1 MDKKELDQITP
12 LLDYLF
18 ERDDPQERQKTEKLI
33 LEDEKV
39 RKLFQ
44 ALKKSLDPLSE
55 LPEEAPP
62 LGLAERTVRFVI
74 QKEQERSVAA
84 SIAQP
89 TILLDKGDI
98 RRKRDRSGSRLWWV
112 LGNVRDVVAVAACIL
127 LVFTLLRPTLQ
138 MARQRSQQMTCAS
151 QMSALGS
158 ALSNYA
164 ADNNS
169 LFPYLPR
176 PEGMAGQQGNQNVSN
191 TRDGYLLVRLGYL
204 QPEVFLCPGV
214 DNKKVRLQLRINPQ
228 KFKELNDFLGREYVN
243 YSFRLIVS
251 PRPLT
256 AEQLNSAIPIAS
268 DQNPIFA
275 EFETKKLSEI
285 DLTQTSNAKLL
296 QDNSPNH
303 SKMDQNL
310 GQNLLYPDQSVRFLD
325 HRFFGPGGDDGFT
338 IDQTML
344 YRGWEFPKSE
354 KDIFIR

>member
-1 MDKKELDQITP
+1 MDKKDLDQITP

-18 ERDDPQERQKTEKLI
+18 ERDEPQQRQQTEKLI
-33 LEDEKV
+33 LADEKV
-39 RKLFQ
+39 RKLFS

-55 LPEEAPP
+55 LEDEAPP
-62 LGLAERTVRFVI
+62 LGLAERTVRFVV

-98 RRKRDRSGSRLWWV
+98 RRDRSGSRLRWV
-112 LGNVRDVVAVAACIL
+112 LGNIRDVVAVAACIL
-127 LVFTLLRPTLQ
+127 LVYTLLGPSIK
-138 MARQRSQQMTCAS
+138 MARQKSQQMTCANQLS
-151 QMSALGS
+151 MLGS
-158 ALSNYA
+158 AWNNYA
-164 ADNNS
+164 MDNNG
-169 LFPYLPR
+169 LYPYLPR
-176 PEGMAGQQGNQNVSN
+176 TEQMAGQQGNQLVSN

-204 QPEVFLCPGV
+204 QPEAFLCPGV
-214 DNKKVRLQLRINPQ
+214 DNKNVRLQLRINPE

-251 PRPLT
+251 PGPLT

-275 EFETKKLSEI
+275 GFDNNNMNEI
-285 DLTQTSNAKLL
+285 DLTKNTGLL
-296 QDNSPNH
+296 QENSPNH
-303 SKMDQNL
+303 GKL
-310 GQNLLYPDQSVRFLD
+310 GQNLLFPDNSVRFFQN
-325 HRFFGPGGDDGFT
+325 RFFGPGGDDGFT

-344 YRGWEFPKSE
+344 YRGLEFPKSD